1 MDEPILKSGRDTL
14 LVAIPFV
21 MCLVGSIFRLD
32 GLFFKSGKTSNNSYG
47 RPPRGVTAN
56 GEPIF
61 TDPDGRVVEW
71 PNRRSK
77 AKSATS
83 GQSVAVD

>member
-14 LVAIPFV
+14 LVAIPFI

-32 GLFFKSGKTSNNSYG
+32 GLFFKSGKTSSNNYG
-47 RPPRGVTAN
+47 RPPRGVTPT

-61 TDPDGRVVEW
+61 TDPDGRVVDW
-71 PNRRSK
+71 PERRRN

-83 GQSVAVD
+83 GQSVAGD